1 VHRVAQRSGPQQAG
15 HRRAARQALQGA
27 GQFHQRALARAR
39 RARRSVRWRS
49 IRRMRFIG
57 GDFGLGLLDA
67 RGKGGGFLRGLVGG
81 GAGAGGGGLQL
92 SARRR
97 ALSASARA
105 SARSRRVCA
114 GSSLAGLHQGQGQQQ
129 RAHQPAR

>member
-1 VHRVAQRSGPQQAG
+1 
-15 HRRAARQALQGA
+15 
-27 GQFHQRALARAR
+27 
-39 RARRSVRWRS
+39 
-49 IRRMRFIG
+49 MRFIG

-81 GAGAGGGGLQL
+81 GAGAAA
-92 SARRR
+92 SASSFRARRR
-97 ALSASARA
+97 ALSASRRA

-114 GSSLAGLHQGQGQQQ
+114 GSSLAGWHQGQGKQQ